1 MRRNYRN
8 LRNLFLQIL
17 LFLLNLRNKIL
28 RIFQFSE
35 LFLTTIVEI
44 ETFGAVIERDIEDK

>member
-1 MRRNYRN
+1 MG
-8 LRNLFLQIL
+8 IL
-17 LFLLNLRNKIL
+17 LFSLNLRNKIL